1 MNRCLQE
8 DEICK
13 EISKIMGDVF
23 KDTTVSGN
31 EILEWRR
38 EVMASIETMQSRIND
53 KFGQRGAGNEKF
65 VFA

>member
-1 MNRCLQE
+1 MEDLQK

-13 EISKIMGDVF
+13 EVNKFMGGMF
-23 KDTTVSGN
+23 KDTRVSVN
-31 EILEWRR
+31 DILEWRR